1 MAQSLDFFPRKVGPK
16 VFTGVTIYFWIYGRE
31 FECCFYKGASHMA
44 KKLIFAAMLAAA
56 LSSGALS
63 VHQLRTGTHAIVA
76 CGSPCTSGDICKR
89 PCGCYFGLGGGTTG
103 TCQPEG
109 PAPSPTK

>member
-1 MAQSLDFFPRKVGPK
+1 MV
-16 VFTGVTIYFWIYGRE
+16 
-31 FECCFYKGASHMA
+31 
-44 KKLIFAAMLAAA
+44 KKILLTAMLT
-56 LSSGALS
+56 GALS
-63 VHQLRTGTHAIVA
+63 VGALSVRQLRTGTHAIVA

-109 PAPSPTK
+109 PAPSPIK

>member
-1 MAQSLDFFPRKVGPK
+1 
-16 VFTGVTIYFWIYGRE
+16 
-31 FECCFYKGASHMA
+31 MA

-63 VHQLRTGTHAIVA
+63 LHQLRTGTHAIVA

-103 TCQPEG
+103 VCQPEG